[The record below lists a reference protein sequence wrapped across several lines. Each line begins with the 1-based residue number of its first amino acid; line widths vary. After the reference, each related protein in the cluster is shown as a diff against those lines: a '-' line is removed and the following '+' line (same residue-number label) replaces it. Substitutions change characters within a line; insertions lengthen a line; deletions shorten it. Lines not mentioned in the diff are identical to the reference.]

1 MDSSVWAVIAPGS
14 DGTTSYRSQN
24 SQVVLR
30 EWKERSALAKKM
42 NHLCEVN
49 QSTTAGDLHP
59 AWCLVQRAHT
69 APMGLHER
77 LLKKKAREQT
87 KSLGQESRAHL

>member
-59 AWCLVQRAHT
+59 AWCSAACPYSPNGVT
-69 APMGLHER
+69 
-77 LLKKKAREQT
+77 
-87 KSLGQESRAHL
+87 